1 MAANGQGQGMPGA
14 LQSWAIRLW
23 RGEEPLARAFWT
35 WAVALGAI
43 LNVAGTFLVYGALS
57 LNAPT
62 FVVVLAYV
70 SPIPY
75 NLFAFVGVWRSA
87 ERYTGP
93 PHIADLARAAL
104 VAWTVAEC
112 AL

>member
-1 MAANGQGQGMPGA
+1 MAANGQGQVMAAGLRA
-14 LQSWAIRLW
+14 WAVRLW
-23 RGEEPLARAFWT
+23 RGDEPLGRAFWM

-43 LNVAGTFLVYGALS
+43 LNVVGMFLVYATLQAA
-57 LNAPT
+57 APT
-62 FVVVLAYV
+62 IVVVIAWV

-87 ERYTGP
+87 EHYTGP
-93 PHIADLARAAL
+93 PRWADLARAAL